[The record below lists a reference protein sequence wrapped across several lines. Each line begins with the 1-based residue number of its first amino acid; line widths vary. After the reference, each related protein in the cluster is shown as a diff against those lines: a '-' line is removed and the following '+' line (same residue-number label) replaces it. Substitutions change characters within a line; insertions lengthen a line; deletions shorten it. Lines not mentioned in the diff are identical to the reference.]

1 MYIVE
6 VLQKLKEKNTNTNTI
21 TNTNTVA
28 AAGAAAPPL
37 SVYLQFTVSRGSL
50 QQLSSCPA
58 AACSSAQ
65 QAAQASN
72 SKSTHSN
79 HPLSHQQIISLLT
92 VIVSK
97 FLRSCAGHSG
107 EKPPSSGSQVR
118 AHTRVASGVDWMEGG
133 STNGA
138 WRLKQPAAAAAA
150 AAGCRHGRRFLNL
163 SNSRACVAQ
172 PPRNQ
177 TQTTC

>member
-6 VLQKLKEKNTNTNTI
+6 VLQKLKGKKTQIKIQIQTQI
-21 TNTNTVA
+21 QLQLPVLQL
-28 AAGAAAPPL
+28 PP

-97 FLRSCAGHSG
+97 FLRSCAGHCG

-150 AAGCRHGRRFLNL
+150 AGCRHGRRFLNL